1 MYLFIATRETTP
13 VEVLAPS
20 SLVKKRDER
29 APEQLRSSRLQ
40 LAVFF
45 CSRSESEI
53 AVTQHITACCSM

>member
-1 MYLFIATRETTP
+1 MYLFIATREATP

-40 LAVFF
+40 LAVLF
-45 CSRSESEI
+45 CS
-53 AVTQHITACCSM
+53 